1 MNKNAIPE
9 RKFSKKY
16 FLGEMRMDFVLY
28 AIEDYI
34 VGRNFIE
41 KFLVVKDRLLR
52 YNRKKLSTGG

>member
-1 MNKNAIPE
+1 
-9 RKFSKKY
+9 
-16 FLGEMRMDFVLY
+16 MDFVLY

-52 YNRKKLSTGG
+52 YNRKKLSTEVRADESLKRAGL